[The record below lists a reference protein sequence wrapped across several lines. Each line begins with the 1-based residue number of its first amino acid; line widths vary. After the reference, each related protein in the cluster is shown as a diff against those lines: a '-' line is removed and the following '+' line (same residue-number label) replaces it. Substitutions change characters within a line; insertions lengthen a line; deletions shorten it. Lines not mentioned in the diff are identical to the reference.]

1 MSAQSS
7 SFDSVDDD
15 GDDGDDGDDDDA
27 IFVVIVIVI
36 FSDANDTTATV
47 VVVDDDISRFF
58 FLLLMLMACMP
69 SSQDHSRI
77 SLYPPLMVYTI
88 LLVYVWV
95 FFLFFS
101 LDWRKH
107 YIFFGF
113 LTACGLFV
121 GTNVI
126 CILKRMAL
134 LFGAN
139 A

>member
-1 MSAQSS
+1 MSAHSFA
-7 SFDSVDDD
+7 FDSVDDD
-15 GDDGDDGDDDDA
+15 SDDGDDDDA
-27 IFVVIVIVI
+27 IFVVIVI

-47 VVVDDDISRFF
+47 VVVDDDISRIF
-58 FLLLMLMACMP
+58 FLVRVLMACMP

-95 FFLFFS
+95 FFSLLFS
-101 LDWRKH
+101 RICRKH

>member
-1 MSAQSS
+1 MSAHSFA
-7 SFDSVDDD
+7 FDSVD
-15 GDDGDDGDDDDA
+15 DDGDDGDDDDA

-47 VVVDDDISRFF
+47 VVVDDDISRIF

-95 FFLFFS
+95 FFSLLLSRFVVNTTYFS
-101 LDWRKH
+101 VFSQRV
-107 YIFFGF
+107 
-113 LTACGLFV
+113 ACL
-121 GTNVI
+121 
-126 CILKRMAL
+126 LERMLPA
-134 LFGAN
+134 
-139 A
+139 